1 MSGFFDIPLN
11 LPHAATVADRIA
23 KYLAEVDASRPTR
36 ETASEIAAGLMYY
49 RHGDNPDKEEGEEV
63 KGRMLILARK
73 LVDEIE
79 DDGIKRDRLGQLVR
93 NLFECL
99 ESGKEGAELS
109 LRAGENPDSVA
120 RPI

>member
-11 LPHAATVADRIA
+11 LPHAATVSDRIS
-23 KYLAEVDASRPTR
+23 KYLAEVDASRATR
-36 ETASEIAAGLMYY
+36 ETAAEIAAGLMYY
-49 RHGDNPDKEEGEEV
+49 RYGDNPDREEGQEV
-63 KGRMLILARK
+63 KDRMLILARK

-79 DDGIKRDRLGQLVR
+79 EDGLKRDRLGQLVR

-99 ESGKEGAELS
+99 EAGKEGAELS

>member
-11 LPHAATVADRIA
+11 LPHAATVADRIS
-23 KYLAEVDASRPTR
+23 KYLAEVDASRATR
-36 ETASEIAAGLMYY
+36 ETAAEIAAGLMYY
-49 RHGDNPDKEEGEEV
+49 RYGDNPDREEGDEV
-63 KGRMLILARK
+63 KDKMLVLARK

>member
-11 LPHAATVADRIA
+11 LPHAATVADRIS
-23 KYLAEVDASRPTR
+23 KYLAEVDASRVTR
-36 ETASEIAAGLMYY
+36 ETAAEIAAGLMYY
-49 RHGDNPDKEEGEEV
+49 RYGDNPDREEGDEV
-63 KGRMLILARK
+63 KMRMLVLARK

-79 DDGIKRDRLGQLVR
+79 EDGLKRDRLGQLVR